1 MLWASFGTMN
11 LRQIE
16 VFRAIMLTGG
26 ISDAARSLNVSQPNV
41 SRLIRHTEDR
51 LGIKLFERI
60 KGRLYP
66 TAEALTLYEEVERAY
81 IGVRQVRDMAQDLA
95 LSRVGRLRLVCS
107 PSLGLALVPQ
117 AITRFRAERPGLR
130 IGLEILPQA
139 ALLDRVLTHQADL
152 GISMFP
158 SDHPNLQVD
167 RLCRGRLVCVLPAG
181 HALAAKSVVTPADIA
196 GHALISYDRDTP
208 QGQLIDQAFA
218 SARIE
223 RDIAVEVRFGHTACA
238 LAQAGAGVAL
248 VDEFSVTGGTF
259 PDLTIRPFQP
269 EQWFDLSIVRDRL
282 RPLSR
287 AAEGFATALRQI
299 ATGLP
304 VAHTRLDER

>member
-1 MLWASFGTMN
+1 MN

-66 TAEALTLYEEVERAY
+66 TAEALTLHEEVEKAY
-81 IGVRQVRDMAQDLA
+81 SGIRLVREMAQDLA
-95 LSRVGRLRLVCS
+95 LSRIGRLRLVCS
-107 PSLGLALVPQ
+107 PSLGLALIPN
-117 AITRFRAERPGLR
+117 AITAFRAARPGLR

-139 ALLDRVLTHQADL
+139 ALLERVLTHQADL

-158 SDHPNLQVD
+158 SDHPNLEVET
-167 RLCRGRLVCVLPAG
+167 LCRGRLVCVLPAG
-181 HALAAKSVVTPADIA
+181 HVLAEKRVVTPADIA
-196 GHALISYDRDTP
+196 GQALISYDRDTP

-218 SARIE
+218 SERVP

-238 LAQAGAGVAL
+238 LVQAGAGVAL

-259 PDLTIRPFQP
+259 PELTVRPFRP
-269 EQWFDLSIVRDRL
+269 EKWFDLSIVRDRL

-287 AAEGFATALRQI
+287 AAEGFGTALRQI
-299 ATGLP
+299 AAALP
-304 VAHTRLDER
+304 AAHDPWDDR

>member
-1 MLWASFGTMN
+1 MN

-26 ISDAARSLNVSQPNV
+26 ISDAARFLGVSQPNV

-66 TAEALTLYEEVERAY
+66 SAEALTLYEEVEKAY
-81 IGVRQVRDMAQDLA
+81 LGIRLVHDMAQDLA
-95 LSRVGRLRLVCS
+95 LSRTGRLRLVCS
-107 PSLGLALVPQ
+107 PSLGLTLVPK
-117 AITRFRAERPGLR
+117 AITAFRAQRPGLR

-139 ALLDRVLTHQADL
+139 ALLERVLTHQADL

-158 SDHPNLQVD
+158 SDHPNLKVET
-167 RLCRGRLVCVLPAG
+167 LCRGRLVCVLPAD
-181 HALAAKSVVTPADIA
+181 HALAAMPAVTPADIA
-196 GHALISYDRDTP
+196 GHPLISYDRDTP

-218 SARIE
+218 SERVP

-238 LAQAGAGVAL
+238 LVQAGAGVAL
-248 VDEFSVTGGTF
+248 VDEFSVTGGIF
-259 PDLTIRPFQP
+259 PGLTIRPFRP
-269 EQWFDLSIVRDRL
+269 EKWFDLSIVRDRL
-282 RPLSR
+282 RPLST
-287 AAEGFATALRQI
+287 AAEGFGTELRRVAAALPI
-299 ATGLP
+299 AHQP
-304 VAHTRLDER
+304 LDDR

>member
-1 MLWASFGTMN
+1 MN

-66 TAEALTLYEEVERAY
+66 TVEALTLYEEVEKAY
-81 IGVRQVRDMAQDLA
+81 VGIRQIRDMAQDLA
-95 LSRVGRLRLVCS
+95 LSRIGRLRLVCS
-107 PSLGLALVPQ
+107 PSLGLALLPNAV
-117 AITRFRAERPGLR
+117 TVFRAQRPGLR
-130 IGLEILPQA
+130 ISLEILPQA
-139 ALLDRVLTHQADL
+139 ALLERVLTHQADL

-158 SDHPNLQVD
+158 SDHPNLQVE
-167 RLCRGRLVCVLPAG
+167 RLRRGRLVCVLPAT
-181 HALAAKSVVTPADIA
+181 HVLATLPVVTPADIA

-208 QGQLIDQAFA
+208 QGQLIEQAFA
-218 SARIE
+218 DARVP

-238 LAQAGAGVAL
+238 LVQAGAGVAL
-248 VDEFSVTGGTF
+248 VDEFSVTGGIF
-259 PDLTIRPFQP
+259 PDLTVRPFRP
-269 EQWFDLSIVRDRL
+269 ERWFDLSIVRDRL

-287 AAEGFATALRQI
+287 AAADFRGTLRAL
-299 ATGLP
+299 AAALP
-304 VAHTRLDER
+304 AAHELPDDSP